1 MEITLRV
8 SGMDCAACAPRLQ
21 RRLVAVA
28 GVERV
33 MVNYAASR
41 CKIEYDG
48 EHADYAALYAAVRRT
63 GFDVPPETAEIECA
77 AFDREAA
84 RAALEALDGVRRVE
98 DTGDG
103 KLRAVL
109 WTGVESKTLLAA
121 LRARGIYAA
130 VTGRTG
136 GDEEIQLH
144 SRMALLRALCVS
156 VLFTMPLVWDLH
168 PYVQLTLASVV
179 QFGPGRCSFD
189 SDAFKQLLAFA
200 DQFKSDAE
208 MASYEYT
215 DEDSAAYRISQG
227 QQMLTEVSLFNF
239 NESSGDNPFNTDV
252 TYIGFP
258 NVTGEPGNVL
268 RGINELGITSACR
281 DKAAAWE
288 FVRTFLTEDYQTELS
303 IFPTNVNAFN
313 TLLDEAQV
321 IEYERDANGNILLDE
336 NGEKKRLIIGV
347 MYDGINYTNMY
358 SGISPERA
366 ETIKTLAQSTS
377 KLLNYDQSIL
387 DIVTSEAQAYFAG
400 QKSADEVARLVQSK
414 ANIYVNEQR

>member
-84 RAALEALDGVRRVE
+84 KAALEALDGVRRVE

-109 WTGVESKTLLAA
+109 WTGVESRTLLAA

-144 SRMALLRALCVS
+144 SRMALLRALCIS
-156 VLFTMPLVWDLH
+156 VLFTMLLVWDLH
-168 PYVQLTLASVV
+168 PYVQLALASVV
-179 QFGPGRCSFD
+179 QFGPGGAALTATHSSSFW
-189 SDAFKQLLAFA
+189 
-200 DQFKSDAE
+200 
-208 MASYEYT
+208 
-215 DEDSAAYRISQG
+215 RSQI
-227 QQMLTEVSLFNF
+227 
-239 NESSGDNPFNTDV
+239 SSGPT
-252 TYIGFP
+252 
-258 NVTGEPGNVL
+258 
-268 RGINELGITSACR
+268 RR
-281 DKAAAWE
+281 W
-288 FVRTFLTEDYQTELS
+288 QTM
-303 IFPTNVNAFN
+303 N
-313 TLLDEAQV
+313 TLTRTAPLTAF
-321 IEYERDANGNILLDE
+321 RRGS
-336 NGEKKRLIIGV
+336 RC
-347 MYDGINYTNMY
+347 
-358 SGISPERA
+358 
-366 ETIKTLAQSTS
+366 
-377 KLLNYDQSIL
+377 
-387 DIVTSEAQAYFAG
+387 
-400 QKSADEVARLVQSK
+400 
-414 ANIYVNEQR
+414 